1 MDYDW
6 LKYLA
11 APLGVALYAFL
22 LNYELPSRRA
32 RKSTTDSSTVPEQV
46 SESVD
51 LGGSQIGGS
60 NGDFTSNPGIDDA
73 RTIDGVSRRIS

>member
-11 APLGVALYAFL
+11 APIGVALYAFL

-32 RKSTTDSSTVPEQV
+32 RKPTADSSAVPEQV
-46 SESVD
+46 AESVD
-51 LGGSQIGGS
+51 LGGSQIGSS
-60 NGDFTSNPGIDDA
+60 NGDFSGDPGIDDA